1 MDKYILKTRTGSKV
15 QTNAIVNYNAN
26 TTGNFDIKRVIAG
39 GEDGKV
45 AIFDPNTFACLE
57 YLPDAVDRN
66 GWLIEIDDIHII
78 NANNILIV
86 SSAGV
91 IAEYH
96 RESNIW
102 QYKIILE
109 SSECYYSIL
118 DYNAKRNSIKVM
130 TEFSGEVEIALA

>member
-26 TTGNFDIKRVIAG
+26 TTGNFGVQCVIAG

-45 AIFDPNTFACLE
+45 AIFDPNTFECLE

-91 IAEYH
+91 IAKYH
-96 RESNIW
+96 RESSIW

-130 TEFSGEVEIALA
+130 TEFSGEVEIVLA